1 METVDTDNGDGSS
14 AISSVSSRS
23 QGSGGLLEQQR
34 RILPVTPPRG
44 PLNRPPSE
52 QLMKETEEYASVP
65 ESPVSPAVT
74 RSVDLV
80 RLNEECGSDDARLP
94 DDDSLDQETS
104 QSLLPHSQNM
114 DLASSIAESSQSIIP
129 HSEEPEHKNGDMV
142 EVRTQTRGSRIYTSV
157 GRVNLVRPGGYVK
170 LYRQKYYFRVIRNFT
185 RSWALMISND
195 TQSPSEDSISQSY

>member
-1 METVDTDNGDGSS
+1 
-14 AISSVSSRS
+14 
-23 QGSGGLLEQQR
+23 
-34 RILPVTPPRG
+34 
-44 PLNRPPSE
+44 
-52 QLMKETEEYASVP
+52 MKETEEYASVP
-65 ESPVSPAVT
+65 ESPVSPAAT
-74 RSVDLV
+74 RSVELV
-80 RLNEECGSDDARLP
+80 RLNDESANDDSRFP